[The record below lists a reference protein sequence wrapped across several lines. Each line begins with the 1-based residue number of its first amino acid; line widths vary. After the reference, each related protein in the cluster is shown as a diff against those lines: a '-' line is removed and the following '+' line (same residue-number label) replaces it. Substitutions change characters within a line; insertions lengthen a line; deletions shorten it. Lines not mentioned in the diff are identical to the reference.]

1 MIEKTDKGKHTI
13 LHFYA
18 WVRGTQKPCKFIFNY
33 KNNTTGL

>member
-18 WVRGTQKPCKFIFNY
+18 WVRGTLLALQIHF
-33 KNNTTGL
+33 